1 MRQKGINPTIKKKTL
16 QKADILK
23 THGDNKRILK
33 ITKFKKFSNW
43 KPCIDRTIK
52 WYSEFYK
59 NKKKK

>member
-1 MRQKGINPTIKKKTL
+1 MKQKGISPNIKKKIL

-23 THGDNKRILK
+23 THGNNKRVIK

-43 KPCIDRTIK
+43 KPCIESTIK

-59 NKKKK
+59 NKRKI